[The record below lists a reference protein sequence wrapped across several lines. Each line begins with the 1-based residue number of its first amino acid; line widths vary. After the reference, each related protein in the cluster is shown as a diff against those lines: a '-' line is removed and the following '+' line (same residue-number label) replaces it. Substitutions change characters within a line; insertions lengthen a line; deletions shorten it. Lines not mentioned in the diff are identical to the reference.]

1 MKLEE
6 GQGLTTRD
14 VVKILGVSRDTVIRY
29 FNRGI
34 LTGWKNSVT
43 GRMTIDLESV
53 QTLKAIRRKRSRKKE
68 G

>member
-1 MKLEE
+1 MKPEE

-14 VVKILGVSRDTVIRY
+14 VARILGVSIATVIRY
-29 FNRGI
+29 FDKGI
-34 LTGWKNSVT
+34 LTGWKNPIT
-43 GRMTIDLESV
+43 GRMVIDLEGV